1 MQLNA
6 GQKLMIWF
14 SAAMILLTAMSL
26 GLLYWI
32 NNAVIQKSVQDRL
45 VDTVVGD
52 MNFVTYVPLREEIA
66 MDREKYTYVDY
77 PGGYIRVDND
87 FIVDQYFVYVSLYDA
102 TGALLLGKNPAE
114 SVTQLIGFDEET
126 VQTVPVSNTMY
137 FVYDHRLSGEG
148 LENVM
153 IRGVAQADKGTS
165 GARQMV
171 EGAMIVL
178 PLLVLL
184 AEGVALLILIR
195 DGRKEKKRQDEE
207 A

>member
-14 SAAMILLTAMSL
+14 SAAMILLTAVSL
-26 GLLYWI
+26 GLLYWL
-32 NNAVIQKSVQDRL
+32 NSAVLQKSVQDRL
-45 VDTVVGD
+45 VDTVVGN
-52 MNFVTYVPLREEIA
+52 MNYVSYIPLREEITL
-66 MDREKYTYVDY
+66 DREKYTYVDY
-77 PGGYIRVDND
+77 PGGYLRVDNN
-87 FIVDQYFVYVSLYDA
+87 FIVDQYFVYISLYDA
-102 TGALLLGKNPAE
+102 TGNLLLGKNPAE

-153 IRGVAQADKGTS
+153 IRGVAQVDKGTS
-165 GARQMV
+165 GAQQMV
-171 EGAMIVL
+171 EGAMIAL

-184 AEGVALLILIR
+184 SEGVALLILIR
-195 DGRKEKKRQDEE
+195 DGRRARKRQDEE

>member
-26 GLLYWI
+26 GLLCWV

-45 VDTVVGD
+45 VDTVVGN

-137 FVYDHRLSGEG
+137 FVYDHRPSGEG